1 MGYISK
7 VKIPSETE
15 AYDIFADKSLKDGDG
30 NVISTTYFK
39 TADAPKI
46 GTADA
51 DNELKKIEYTEES
64 AIPPTPNVGTEYACT
79 DFIGYNDLDSNLQEK
94 IDSAM
99 AMETK
104 VVDFAAGGYYSGK
117 PLALTDKMVVTNISD
132 GASGGGNSMSA
143 LTFEDSLLTT
153 PGSKCILYISGHT
166 SSWIFAQE
174 DKITWIKP
182 PALYHDGYPS
192 DIYSGTIILTYEN
205 GTNINAYYESL
216 DTALY
221 IVPDQIYGGQ
231 YLNVSKFRLY
241 QTNMAEIHKY
251 IEFAAQAGNTLS
263 INVYNDAPGGSNPF
277 LTMGS
282 DGFKFGGVYRE
293 AESGH
298 VSYTIDGT
306 IPSGKL
312 ITDTYINT
320 MGVSSN
326 NYVDYSRRVTVSGSS
341 GHLIGKVPGI
351 AYCGEV
357 VMISNSAWT
366 TPPTVTY
373 INQQSALSIDSAE
386 GQISLKTYSTLSE
399 QYYDM
404 TWQDTNVFIN
414 FFNSGN

>member
-30 NVISTTYFK
+30 NVISTTYAK

-46 GTADA
+46 GTADI

-64 AIPPTPNVGTEYACT
+64 AIPSTPDTGTEYACT

-94 IDSAM
+94 IDSAA
-99 AMETK
+99 AMEPT
-104 VVDFAAGGYYSGK
+104 VVDFAAGEYFSSK
-117 PLALTDKMVVTNISD
+117 PLALTDKMIVTNISD
-132 GASGGGNSMSA
+132 AASGGGNSMEA
-143 LTFEDSLLTT
+143 LTFGDSLLTT
-153 PGSKCILYISGHT
+153 PGSKCILYITGLT
-166 SSWIFAQE
+166 TNWIFAQSG
-174 DKITWIKP
+174 KITWIKP
-182 PALYHDGYPS
+182 PVIDRGGELYSIGT
-192 DIYSGTIILTYEN
+192 GTIILTYEN
-205 GTNINAYYESL
+205 GTSINAYYESQ

-221 IVPDQIYGGQ
+221 IATIQAYGGQ
-231 YLNVSKFRLY
+231 YLNVSNFRFY
-241 QTNMAEIHKY
+241 PTNIAEAYKY
-251 IEFAAQAGNTLS
+251 IEFAARNGNVLD
-263 INVYNDAPGGSNPF
+263 IGVYNDSPDS
-277 LTMGS
+277 S
-282 DGFKFGGVYRE
+282 DPVLEMSSGGFKFGGVCRG
-293 AESGH
+293 AERDR

-306 IPSGKL
+306 IPGGKL

-320 MGVSSN
+320 TGASSN
-326 NYVDYSRRVTVSGSS
+326 NYVDYSQRVTVSGGS

-357 VMISNSAWT
+357 VIISNPAWS

-373 INQQSALSIDSAE
+373 INQQGGLSIDSAQ
-386 GQISLKTYSTLSE
+386 GQISLETYSTLSE